1 MNLTDALSIKIGTAD
16 AVDVRLGSVS
26 VWSGES
32 LAETFL
38 TYDSSSLGTLRN
50 PDNSSRTMTSSNGG
64 NWMSSVL
71 DSASNGWWPGNWS
84 GGTISSTNT
93 TEWLQID
100 LGENQNVTG
109 VVAQGHENS
118 NLYYVNKYRVE
129 YCIENSIQF
138 SVSGMAAG
146 TSSDTYFNSST
157 VSHYE
162 VNGTYGGKIQYV
174 ASGESDS
181 SIRYRSSD
189 NKWEFVND
197 GDEYYISDTTNS
209 DNPWAVTSWSV
220 HPGDGS
226 GDTNSGIV
234 LSVDQNTFTDIDSGA
249 EFNYDNE
256 GDGNTKIYNSFATPV
271 TARYITIFPTGYQG
285 LPIMRAGALI
295 DGVEIQLIPEFSG
308 SSTVDW
314 GDDTTT
320 DALVNNTSVSHVFNP
335 FIDSTAINGPVST
348 YNTTTLAR
356 TVNPPESDRS
366 YSSLYRDYSP
376 HNQSMLDS
384 IGAWSVASGYTIGS
398 EWMQIDLG
406 ANKTIT
412 GVVTQ
417 GRANF
422 SAGQYVTSYKVE
434 YSSDGTNWSWV
445 DNENVFTGNSDSNT
459 KVTNTFTTSVLA
471 RYIRI
476 YPETFF
482 GYPSMRAGVRDS
494 TANNIN
500 EGSALTFNVATT
512 NVADGTTLHYTILG
526 NTGDFSTT
534 SGDFTIGANGNGS
547 FTVTPT
553 ADSATEGDETFQV
566 QIRTGSESGTI
577 VNTTDAITISDTS
590 TGSASPTYDATP
602 AATSIN
608 EGSALTIN
616 VTTTNVSD
624 STTLYWTILGNTGDF
639 STTSDSFTI
648 TSNAG
653 SFTVT
658 PDADSTTESSETFQV
673 QIRTGSESGTIV
685 NTTDAI
691 AISDTSQTPAF
702 TPNFELTIGSPST
715 GLYSVAGTDQN
726 GSVNAN
732 NPTLAFNQGD
742 KVRFNNG
749 VSSSHPLY
757 ITTSSGSISNLA
769 SGVSGAGT
777 ATVDWTIPS
786 AGTYYYQ
793 CQVHSSMYG
802 QITVT

>member
-50 PDNSSRTMTSSNGG
+50 PDNSSRTITSAHTAGF
-64 NWMSSVL
+64 MSSVL
-71 DSASNGWWPGNWS
+71 DSEATNNIGWWPGNWS
-84 GGTISSTNT
+84 GGGISSTNT

-109 VVAQGHENS
+109 VVAQGYRNRE
-118 NLYYVNKYRVE
+118 LYYVNKYRVE

-197 GDEYYISDTTNS
+197 GDEYYISDTTNN

-226 GDTNSGIV
+226 GDTNSEIV

-285 LPIMRAGALI
+285 LPIMRAGVLT

-314 GDDTTT
+314 GDDTAT
-320 DALVNNTSVSHVFNP
+320 DALVNNASVSHAFNP
-335 FIDSTAINGPVST
+335 FIDST
-348 YNTTTLAR
+348 
-356 TVNPPESDRS
+356 
-366 YSSLYRDYSP
+366 
-376 HNQSMLDS
+376 
-384 IGAWSVASGYTIGS
+384 
-398 EWMQIDLG
+398 
-406 ANKTIT
+406 
-412 GVVTQ
+412 
-417 GRANF
+417 
-422 SAGQYVTSYKVE
+422 
-434 YSSDGTNWSWV
+434 
-445 DNENVFTGNSDSNT
+445 
-459 KVTNTFTTSVLA
+459 
-471 RYIRI
+471 
-476 YPETFF
+476 
-482 GYPSMRAGVRDS
+482 
-494 TANNIN
+494 
-500 EGSALTFNVATT
+500 
-512 NVADGTTLHYTILG
+512 
-526 NTGDFSTT
+526 
-534 SGDFTIGANGNGS
+534 
-547 FTVTPT
+547 
-553 ADSATEGDETFQV
+553 
-566 QIRTGSESGTI
+566 
-577 VNTTDAITISDTS
+577 
-590 TGSASPTYDATP
+590 GSASPTYDYDATP

-685 NTTDAI
+685 DTTDAI
-691 AISDTSQTPAF
+691 TINDTSQTPAF
-702 TPNFELTIGSPST
+702 TPDFELTIGSPST